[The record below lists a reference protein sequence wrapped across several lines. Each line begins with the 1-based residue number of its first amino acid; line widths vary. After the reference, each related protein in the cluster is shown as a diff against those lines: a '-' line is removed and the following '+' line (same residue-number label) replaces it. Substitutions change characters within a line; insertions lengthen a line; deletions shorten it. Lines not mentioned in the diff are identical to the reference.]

1 MDSLTVKQNNSFQ
14 NYNNG
19 KTTHSF
25 APRPPIFF
33 KLQQEILKLIS
44 VGVLLQENISF
55 IWIYLA
61 CKKN

>member
-19 KTTHSF
+19 KTTQSF
-25 APRPPIFF
+25 APRYFFF
-33 KLQQEILKLIS
+33 KLQQEVLKLTS
-44 VGVLLQENISF
+44 VRVLLQKNISF